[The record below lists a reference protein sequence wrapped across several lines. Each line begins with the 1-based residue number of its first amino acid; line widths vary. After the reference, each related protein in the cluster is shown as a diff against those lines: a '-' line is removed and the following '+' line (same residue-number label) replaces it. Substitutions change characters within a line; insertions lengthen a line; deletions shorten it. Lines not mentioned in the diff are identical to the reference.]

1 MCSTG
6 HCSLENHA
14 RPDANYMEQAQ
25 IQTYTER
32 ESAFHL
38 ECRIGQNRFFLL
50 RDNWWETKTAS
61 LGWKEL
67 SKTNFSPCLR
77 IITWFDQFLQPRS
90 PTSAAFCAE
99 KPSQTTTSRAS
110 HNYWGHS
117 GCQSSHQARFG
128 SVTWMRSCIW
138 HIPMLTALKWRKNPS
153 CNWTNMLKPI

>member
-1 MCSTG
+1 MLYWALFAWKPCPPWCQLHGTG
-6 HCSLENHA
+6 SDSNLYWKGICIPL
-14 RPDANYMEQAQ
+14 
-25 IQTYTER
+25 
-32 ESAFHL
+32 
-38 ECRIGQNRFFLL
+38 GVQNWAKPFFLL

-138 HIPMLTALKWRKNPS
+138 HIPMLTALRWRKNPS
-153 CNWTNMLKPI
+153 CNWTNMLKPV